1 MAEQQHTP
9 EIHVT
14 PLTTYLLVF
23 AALAG
28 GTLLTWWVSTI
39 NVEVTLFGTLIS
51 LNTPIALL
59 IATIKAVLVI
69 LFFMHV
75 IHSTRLTWVVVVG
88 AFLWLGVLFVLTF
101 ADYLTR
107 GGSLYYQGVAPPSR
121 RPQRR
126 RPPPP

>member
-1 MAEQQHTP
+1 MAEHDEHTP
-9 EIHVT
+9 EVHVT
-14 PLTTYLLVF
+14 SLTLYFFVF
-23 AALAG
+23 FALAI

-39 NVEVTLFGTLIS
+39 NIELAVFGHLIS

-75 IHSTRLTWVVVVG
+75 IHSTRLTWVVVIG

-107 GGSLYYQGVAPPSR
+107 VWTIY
-121 RPQRR
+121 
-126 RPPPP
+126 

>member
-14 PLTTYLLVF
+14 PLSTYLLVF

-39 NVEVTLFGTLIS
+39 DLGGW
-51 LNTPIALL
+51 NTPIALL

-75 IHSTRLTWVVVVG
+75 IHSTRLTWVVII
-88 AFLWLGVLFVLTF
+88 ASFLWLSVLFVLTF
-101 ADYLTR
+101 TDYL
-107 GGSLYYQGVAPPSR
+107 SR
-121 RPQRR
+121 AWLIY
-126 RPPPP
+126 

>member
-39 NVEVTLFGTLIS
+39 DLGAW
-51 LNTPIALL
+51 NTPIALL

-75 IHSTRLTWVVVVG
+75 IHSTRLTWVVVIG

-107 GGSLYYQGVAPPSR
+107 GWSLY
-121 RPQRR
+121 
-126 RPPPP
+126 

>member
-14 PLTTYLLVF
+14 PLSTYLLVF

-39 NVEVTLFGTLIS
+39 NVELTLFGHLIS

-59 IATIKAVLVI
+59 IATIKATLVI

-75 IHSTRLTWVVVVG
+75 IHSTRLTWVVIIG

-107 GGSLYYQGVAPPSR
+107 VWSLY
-121 RPQRR
+121 
-126 RPPPP
+126 